1 MKFVSTRKGF
11 EATSAESVF
20 QGLAP
25 DGGLYVPS
33 SVKADASL
41 YIIFVYFPGSS
52 RDFSG
57 EKTYS
62 ENETKKAAQTCG
74 LSFGERFKQGV

>member
-11 EATSAESVF
+11 AATSAESVF

-33 SVKADASL
+33 EVEKL
-41 YIIFVYFPGSS
+41 KVEKLKGLKTL
-52 RDFSG
+52 RDCEEAVLSALFDDLPA
-57 EKTYS
+57 EVRQ
-62 ENETKKAAQTCG
+62 AAGIAIVG
-74 LSFGERFKQGV
+74 L